1 LLFWVADKPEE
12 EEPEEFV
19 DSNDSPGKSP
29 NCHVESRVV
38 NRSKDGEQILRE
50 HVFRV
55 KL

>member
-12 EEPEEFV
+12 EEPEESV

-29 NCHVESRVV
+29 NGHVESRVV
-38 NRSKDGEQILRE
+38 NRSKDGKQILRE
-50 HVFRV
+50 HVFRA